1 MCKISR
7 ILVVDENSHIA
18 KKLKEL
24 LELEKH
30 SVAVAVNSIEAEKL
44 LKAETFDII
53 ICDTN
58 VHLTSG
64 RPAYER
70 YIETY
75 QQSSIILMAQNP
87 TVDWAVETIKKGVY
101 DIICKPIQNPNKLF
115 SDIREI
121 SNKTTTDQTKG
132 AAPPQPKQ
140 KEKHHSAMREPIII
154 GNSKQTE
161 RLKEMIRV
169 IAPTD
174 ARVLITG
181 ANGTGKELVAKCIHA
196 QSGRKDM
203 PLIEVNCAAIPNELI
218 ESEMFGHEKGSFTGA
233 ISTRKGRFDL
243 AHGGT
248 IFLDEIGDMSLQAQS
263 KLLRVLQ
270 ENRITRVGGEKDIE
284 VDVRVIAAT
293 NKNLIE
299 EIDNKNFR
307 EDLYHRL
314 SVVALTV
321 PTLDERSE
329 DIPVL
334 VEHFLKEI
342 CKIYHKELIK
352 IEDDALEI
360 LKNRHWRGN
369 IRELHNIVERLALF
383 SKGKIT
389 ATDVKIYVEGIFDEM

>member
-7 ILVVDENSHIA
+7 ILVIDENSHIT
-18 KKLKEL
+18 KQLKEL
-24 LELEKH
+24 LEYEKYN
-30 SVAVAVNSIEAEKL
+30 VAIAINSIEAEKL
-44 LKAETFDII
+44 LKSEVFDII

-64 RPAYER
+64 KPAYER
-70 YIETY
+70 YIESY
-75 QQSSIILMAQNP
+75 SQSYIILLTQNP
-87 TVDWAVETIKKGVY
+87 TIDWAVDTMKKGVY

-115 SDIREI
+115 TDIREI
-121 SNKTTTDQTKG
+121 SNLTKNEETKTPT
-132 AAPPQPKQ
+132 PPKH
-140 KEKHHSAMREPIII
+140 KEKQHSSVREPLII
-154 GNSKQTE
+154 GDSKHTA
-161 RLKEMIRV
+161 RLKEMISV

-174 ARVLITG
+174 ARVLIMG

-196 QSGRKDM
+196 QSGRKHM
-203 PLIEVNCAAIPNELI
+203 PMIEVNCAAIPNELI

-233 ISTRKGRFDL
+233 IGTRKGRFEL
-243 AHGGT
+243 AQGGT

-270 ENRITRVGGEKDIE
+270 EGRITRVGGEKDIE

-314 SVVALTV
+314 SVVSFTV
-321 PTLDERSE
+321 PTLDERNN
-329 DIPVL
+329 DIPAL
-334 VEHFLKEI
+334 VEHFLKDV
-342 CKIYHKELIK
+342 CKTYHKELIT
-352 IEDDALEI
+352 IDDEALEI

-389 ATDVKIYVEGIFDEM
+389 TQDVHIYVEGILIDM

>member
-1 MCKISR
+1 MSKISR
-7 ILVVDENSHIA
+7 ILVIDENSLIT
-18 KKLKEL
+18 KQLKEL
-24 LELEKH
+24 LEYEKYE
-30 SVAVAVNSIEAEKL
+30 VAVAINTIEAEKL
-44 LKAETFDII
+44 LKAEVYDVI

-64 RPAYER
+64 KPAYER
-70 YIETY
+70 YIDAY
-75 QQSSIILMAQNP
+75 PQSDIILLTQNP
-87 TVDWAVETIKKGVY
+87 TIDWAIDTIKRGVY

-121 SNKTTTDQTKG
+121 ANKTRAEQPKA
-132 AAPPQPKQ
+132 AAPLKQ
-140 KEKHHSAMREPIII
+140 KEKSHTAPLII
-154 GNSKQTE
+154 GDSKHTM
-161 RLKEMIRV
+161 RLKEMIDV

-174 ARVLITG
+174 ARVLIMG

-196 QSGRKDM
+196 QSDRKNM
-203 PLIEVNCAAIPNELI
+203 PMVEVNCAAIPNELI

-233 ISTRKGRFDL
+233 IGMRKGRFEL

-270 ENRITRVGGEKDIE
+270 ENRITRVGGEKDFE

-293 NKNLIE
+293 NKDLIE

-314 SVVALTV
+314 SVVSFTV
-321 PTLDERSE
+321 PSLDDRND
-329 DIPVL
+329 DIPAL
-334 VEHFLKEI
+334 VDHFLKEI
-342 CKIYHKELIK
+342 CATYRKELMK
-352 IEDDALEI
+352 IDDEALQI
-360 LKNRHWRGN
+360 LKKRHWRGN

-383 SKGKIT
+383 SKGTIT
-389 ATDVKIYVEGIFDEM
+389 AQDVRTYVEGILN

>member
-1 MCKISR
+1 MNKISR
-7 ILVVDENSHIA
+7 ILVIDENSHIT
-18 KKLKEL
+18 KQLKEL
-24 LELEKH
+24 LEYEKYE
-30 SVAVAVNSIEAEKL
+30 VAIAINTIEAEKL
-44 LKAETFDII
+44 LKSEVYDII

-64 RPAYER
+64 KPAYER

-75 QQSSIILMAQNP
+75 TQSYIILLAQNP
-87 TVDWAVETIKKGVY
+87 TIDWTIDTIKKGVY

-115 SDIREI
+115 TDIRDIINLTKDEQP
-121 SNKTTTDQTKG
+121 KTV
-132 AAPPQPKQ
+132 ALPKQ
-140 KEKHHSAMREPIII
+140 KEKPLAAVREPKII
-154 GNSKQTE
+154 GDCIHTT
-161 RLKEMIRV
+161 RLKEMISV
-169 IAPTD
+169 IGPTD
-174 ARVLITG
+174 ARVLIMG

-196 QSGRKDM
+196 QSSRKHM
-203 PLIEVNCAAIPNELI
+203 PMIEVNCAAIPNELI

-233 ISTRKGRFDL
+233 IGMRKGRFEL

-270 ENRITRVGGEKDIE
+270 ENRITRVGGEKDLE

-314 SVVALTV
+314 CVVAFTV
-321 PTLDERSE
+321 PSLDERNE
-329 DIPVL
+329 DIPAL
-334 VEHFLKEI
+334 VDHFLIDI
-342 CKIYHKELIK
+342 CKTYHKEPIS
-352 IEDDALEI
+352 IDREALEI
-360 LKNRHWRGN
+360 LKSRHWRGN

-383 SKGKIT
+383 SKGTIT
-389 ATDVKIYVEGIFDEM
+389 AQDVRRYVEGILG

>member
-1 MCKISR
+1 MSKISR
-7 ILVVDENSHIA
+7 ILVIDENSLIT
-18 KKLKEL
+18 KQLKEL
-24 LELEKH
+24 LEYEKYE
-30 SVAVAVNSIEAEKL
+30 VAVAINTIEAEKL
-44 LKAETFDII
+44 LKAEVYDVI

-64 RPAYER
+64 KPAYER
-70 YIETY
+70 YIDTY
-75 QQSSIILMAQNP
+75 PQSDIILLTQNP
-87 TVDWAVETIKKGVY
+87 TIDWAIDTIKRGVY

-121 SNKTTTDQTKG
+121 ANKTRAEQPKA
-132 AAPPQPKQ
+132 AAPLKQ
-140 KEKHHSAMREPIII
+140 KEKSHTAPLII
-154 GNSKQTE
+154 GDSKHTM
-161 RLKEMIRV
+161 RLKEMIDV

-174 ARVLITG
+174 ARVLIMG

-196 QSGRKDM
+196 QSDRKNM
-203 PLIEVNCAAIPNELI
+203 PMVEVNCAAIPNELI

-233 ISTRKGRFDL
+233 IGMRKGRFEL

-270 ENRITRVGGEKDIE
+270 EKRITRVGGEKDFE

-293 NKNLIE
+293 NKDLIE

-314 SVVALTV
+314 SVVSFTV
-321 PTLDERSE
+321 PSLDDRND
-329 DIPVL
+329 DIPAL
-334 VEHFLKEI
+334 VDHFLKEI
-342 CKIYHKELIK
+342 CATYRKELMK
-352 IEDDALEI
+352 IDDEALQI
-360 LKNRHWRGN
+360 LKKRHWRGN

-383 SKGKIT
+383 SKGTIT
-389 ATDVKIYVEGIFDEM
+389 AQDVRTYVEGILN

>member
-1 MCKISR
+1 MSKISR
-7 ILVVDENSHIA
+7 ILVIDENSLIT
-18 KKLKEL
+18 KQLKEL
-24 LELEKH
+24 LEYEKYE
-30 SVAVAVNSIEAEKL
+30 VAVAINTIEAEKL
-44 LKAETFDII
+44 LKAEVYDVI

-64 RPAYER
+64 KPAYER
-70 YIETY
+70 YIDTY
-75 QQSSIILMAQNP
+75 PQSDIILLTQNP
-87 TVDWAVETIKKGVY
+87 TIDWAIDTIKRGVY

-121 SNKTTTDQTKG
+121 ANKIKVEQPKA
-132 AAPPQPKQ
+132 AAPLKQ
-140 KEKHHSAMREPIII
+140 KEKSHTAPLII
-154 GNSKQTE
+154 GDSKHTM
-161 RLKEMIRV
+161 RLKEMIDV

-174 ARVLITG
+174 ARVLIMG

-196 QSGRKDM
+196 QSDRKNM
-203 PLIEVNCAAIPNELI
+203 PMVEVNCAAIPNELI

-233 ISTRKGRFDL
+233 IGMRKGRFEL

-270 ENRITRVGGEKDIE
+270 EKRITRVGGEKDFE

-293 NKNLIE
+293 NKDLIE

-314 SVVALTV
+314 SVVSFTV
-321 PTLDERSE
+321 PSLDDRND
-329 DIPVL
+329 DIPAL
-334 VEHFLKEI
+334 VDHFLKEI
-342 CKIYHKELIK
+342 CASYRKELIK
-352 IEDDALEI
+352 IDDEALQI
-360 LKNRHWRGN
+360 LKKRHWRGN

-383 SKGKIT
+383 SKGAIT
-389 ATDVKIYVEGIFDEM
+389 AQDVRIYVEGIFN